1 MAGNTL
7 RHPFGNP
14 VIEKFVEE
22 IDKTSASSP
31 IVLSSNIQKHFG
43 PRNTVYLK
51 GNLIFIDSSFL
62 EIAIFAAK
70 SRNTL
75 VIAKYRLHYMN
86 SNKEMIFRYDNASHH
101 PEVSSFPHHKHIQ
114 NKVVHATMPSI
125 KDILNEISS
134 IIIESR

>member
-1 MAGNTL
+1 M
-7 RHPFGNP
+7 
-14 VIEKFVEE
+14 IEKLVEE
-22 IDKTSASSP
+22 IDKTIASSS

-51 GNLIFIDSSFL
+51 GNLIFIDSSSL
-62 EIAIFAAK
+62 EISIFATK
-70 SRNTL
+70 FRNAL

-114 NKVVHATMPSI
+114 NKVVDASMPSI
-125 KDILNEISS
+125 KNVLNEISS

>member
-1 MAGNTL
+1 MAGNPL
-7 RHPFGNP
+7 RHPIGNT
-14 VIEKFVEE
+14 VIEKFIEE
-22 IDKTSASSP
+22 IDKAIASSP

-51 GNLIFIDSSFL
+51 GNLIFINSSVL

-70 SRNTL
+70 SPNAL
-75 VIAKYRLHYMN
+75 VINKYRLHYMN

-114 NKVVHATMPSI
+114 NKVLHANIPSI
-125 KDILNEISS
+125 KDVLNEISA